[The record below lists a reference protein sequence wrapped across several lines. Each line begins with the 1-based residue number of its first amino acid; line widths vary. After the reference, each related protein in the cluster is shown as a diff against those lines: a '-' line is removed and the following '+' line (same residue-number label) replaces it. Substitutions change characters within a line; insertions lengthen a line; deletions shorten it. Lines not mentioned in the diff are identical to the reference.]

1 MDADC
6 HPPPGLQGLCSR
18 ADPLHLQG
26 GQGGSWPLRNCWPPR
41 GSRPARGRWT
51 DGTCWT
57 KGAEGRPRQ
66 LRDLWQE
73 RTKRRNGSGRLC
85 RDPRNSCECFCLE
98 TFNDLHFFRVFQDHL
113 VSLALQDS
121 LAAMELMVV
130 MEKWVLRAPR
140 DPRDLLGHRDSKA
153 PKENLVREA

>member
-6 HPPPGLQGLCSR
+6 HLQACKGCAPGLTRCICKGDKGVPGHSGIAGLRGVPGQPGDDGRTGPAGPKGQKGDQGNY
-18 ADPLHLQG
+18 G
-26 GQGGSWPLRNCWPPR
+26 IFGKKGPR
-41 GSRPARGRWT
+41 GEMGV
-51 DGTCWT
+51 DGFVGTPGIHVSVFAW
-57 KGAEGRPRQ
+57 
-66 LRDLWQE
+66 
-73 RTKRRNGSGRLC
+73 RRSMIYI
-85 RDPRNSCECFCLE
+85 
-98 TFNDLHFFRVFQDHL
+98 FFRVFQDHL

-140 DPRDLLGHRDSKA
+140 DPRDRLGHRDSKA